1 MTTNISESL
10 NLWLKEA
17 QELLVI
23 GLERNSEMG
32 VVLRKRYKQLNNN
45 TRDVKQTLCNRLG

>member
-45 TRDVKQTLCNRLG
+45 TRDVKQTLCNWLG